1 MHSYETISDA
11 ITGLKAEGYSE
22 DFNLLWNMHRR
33 DSEIYTSPQNFKVDK
48 FYRFEGS
55 TDPADEAIVYAI
67 SSSKSS
73 HRGIL
78 VDGYGISS
86 DAATGE
92 LISRLMNKFGER

>member
-1 MHSYETISDA
+1 MHFYETISDA
-11 ITGLKAEGYSE
+11 IAGLKTEGYSE
-22 DFNLLWNMHRR
+22 DFNLLWNMHRK
-33 DSEIYTSPQNFKVDK
+33 DSEIFNSPQNFKVDK

-86 DAATGE
+86 DEGTGD
-92 LISRLMNKFGER
+92 LVARLLSKSGER